1 MISMTSR
8 GNVTHKLTDLK
19 PYRERAKTSLS
30 EGFFFKVE
38 KRYKRKVFKNYIF
51 KM

>member
-8 GNVTHKLTDLK
+8 GNVTHKLTNLK

-38 KRYKRKVFKNYIF
+38 KRCKRKVFNIF
-51 KM
+51 IFNM